1 MRSAMLCCL
10 MVVVAAGCAAES
22 KHAARQP
29 ANSEKKAEMAP
40 AATAE
45 SAGSEK
51 GRSSQSSGEGIRRK
65 IIYTGTVNLVVE
77 QFDAVPGRV
86 EALAQRFEAYIARSR
101 VSGSPGSPRLGQWT
115 IRVPAERY
123 DAFLLAARELG
134 EVEEVSSDSQDVTEE
149 YYDVETRIRNK
160 KQEETQLLEI
170 LTKRTGKLEEVL
182 QVERE
187 LARVRGEVEQME
199 GRLRVLAS
207 LTTMSTVTLEV
218 HEIKGY
224 VPEEAVTYRTRV
236 RRAWEGSLTAL
247 AAAAQTLS
255 VVLVALLPWI
265 SAVLVPV
272 LVVALV
278 ARRLWRARKPG

>member
-1 MRSAMLCCL
+1 
-10 MVVVAAGCAAES
+10 
-22 KHAARQP
+22 
-29 ANSEKKAEMAP
+29 
-40 AATAE
+40 
-45 SAGSEK
+45 
-51 GRSSQSSGEGIRRK
+51 
-65 IIYTGTVNLVVE
+65 
-77 QFDAVPGRV
+77 
-86 EALAQRFEAYIARSR
+86 
-101 VSGSPGSPRLGQWT
+101 
-115 IRVPAERY
+115 
-123 DAFLLAARELG
+123 
-134 EVEEVSSDSQDVTEE
+134 VEEVSSDSQDVTEE